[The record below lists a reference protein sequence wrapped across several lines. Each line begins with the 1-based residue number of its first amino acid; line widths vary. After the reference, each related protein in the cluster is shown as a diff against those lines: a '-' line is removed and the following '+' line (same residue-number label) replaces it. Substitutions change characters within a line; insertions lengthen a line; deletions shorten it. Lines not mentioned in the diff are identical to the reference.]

1 MFKIFLKSILLIFI
15 ILIPSL
21 FYSQEKK
28 DTRLHIKG
36 KTFNSTGKVNDVSIR
51 IIHDNG
57 IVDTILSKD
66 GKYNLHLEFNHKI
79 LLEFEC
85 MDENHYTKRIAFN
98 TSIPDK
104 IKKIPF
110 FDLTINLVEKRLWNI
125 KENDLDVL
133 DLPVA
138 YLNYDFQKK
147 IWFDKNAKY
156 SRVINKKI
164 KSYGIY

>member
-1 MFKIFLKSILLIFI
+1 
-15 ILIPSL
+15 
-21 FYSQEKK
+21 
-28 DTRLHIKG
+28 
-36 KTFNSTGKVNDVSIR
+36 
-51 IIHDNG
+51 
-57 IVDTILSKD
+57 
-66 GKYNLHLEFNHKI
+66 
-79 LLEFEC
+79 
-85 MDENHYTKRIAFN
+85 
-98 TSIPDK
+98 
-104 IKKIPF
+104 
-110 FDLTINLVEKRLWNI
+110 LWNI

>member
-1 MFKIFLKSILLIFI
+1 
-15 ILIPSL
+15 
-21 FYSQEKK
+21 
-28 DTRLHIKG
+28 
-36 KTFNSTGKVNDVSIR
+36 
-51 IIHDNG
+51 
-57 IVDTILSKD
+57 
-66 GKYNLHLEFNHKI
+66 
-79 LLEFEC
+79 

-147 IWFDKNAKY
+147 NM
-156 SRVINKKI
+156 V
-164 KSYGIY
+164 